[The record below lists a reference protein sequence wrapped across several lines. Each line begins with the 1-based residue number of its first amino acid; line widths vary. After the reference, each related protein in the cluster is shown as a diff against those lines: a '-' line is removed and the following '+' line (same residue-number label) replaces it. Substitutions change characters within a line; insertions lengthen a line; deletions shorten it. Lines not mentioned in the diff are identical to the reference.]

1 MDVILSNPEVR
12 LDPRGELGHLETR
25 FLSTIT
31 TIEELEPKANG
42 CTEVSQQY
50 TCMCTFV
57 AACHTLKAKQSI
69 FCCVVSYNSLC
80 IIVVIAIH
88 SY

>member
-31 TIEELEPKANG
+31 TIDELEPKANG

-57 AACHTLKAKQSI
+57 TALPNFESQAVYFLSCG
-69 FCCVVSYNSLC
+69 SL
-80 IIVVIAIH
+80 
-88 SY
+88 